1 MSILW
6 IGLSLFVVVSISY
19 LIIMAVTKRAFLML
33 KGQKEGPVQSN
44 WIPLQIYS
52 GADSLGHPDL
62 KKIFEMSEL
71 EDDKLDIGESK

>member
-6 IGLSLFVVVSISY
+6 IGLGLFVVVSISY

-33 KGQKEGPVQSN
+33 KGQKEGSGQSN

-62 KKIFEMSEL
+62 KKIFEMSES
-71 EDDKLDIGESK
+71 EDDKPVK